1 MTNRNLC
8 IAASLC
14 CFLGGGLP
22 AQRPSAFGVTAG
34 INLASVSGSAEDA
47 SNRTGLRLGVFM
59 IRTLVPG
66 VQLQP
71 EAVFTSKGAAYDN
84 VDLVINYL
92 QVPVLIRV
100 ELPTASAGLVPYGV
114 IGPALALRIG
124 CDLRASNG
132 DTVECG
138 PNSTGRVH
146 HGPEHHPGRRST
158 IRRHGRQRALRP
170 RSDQHQRGRERR
182 EHRDDYDRVSYALSR
197 R

>member
-138 PNSTGRVH
+138 PNSTDV
-146 HGPEHHPGRRST
+146 ST
-158 IRRHGRQRALRP
+158 TDLSIILGAGAQFGAMGVSVR
-170 RSDQHQRGRERR
+170 
-182 EHRDDYDRVSYALSR
+182 YDLGVININEGVNDVNTETITIEFSYALSR